1 MRGRT
6 TRHGRLERNRR
17 LNTWASLRDVALVY
31 AAMALVPVL
40 LWLLANP
47 ALAAG
52 LALFVGLTA
61 LLVRRGRRIVR
72 SFLRARRAA

>member
-6 TRHGRLERNRR
+6 TRHGRIERNQRSNARVR
-17 LNTWASLRDVALVY
+17 LWDVALVY
-31 AAMALVPVL
+31 VAMALVPVL

-52 LALFVGLTA
+52 FALLIGLTA
-61 LLVRRGRRIVR
+61 LLVRRGRRVVR
-72 SFLRARRAA
+72 GFLRARRAA

>member
-1 MRGRT
+1 M
-6 TRHGRLERNRR
+6 
-17 LNTWASLRDVALVY
+17 ALVY

-52 LALFVGLTA
+52 LALLVGLTA
-61 LLVRRGRRIVR
+61 LLVRRGRQVVQDL
-72 SFLRARRAA
+72 LRARRAA

>member
-6 TRHGRLERNRR
+6 TRHGRIERNRR
-17 LNTWASLRDVALVY
+17 LNARASLRDVTLVY

-40 LWLLANP
+40 LWLLTNP

-52 LALFVGLTA
+52 LALLVGLVA
-61 LLVRRGRRIVR
+61 LLMRRGRRIVR
-72 SFLRARRAA
+72 GFLRARRAA

>member
-6 TRHGRLERNRR
+6 TRYGRIERNRR
-17 LNTWASLRDVALVY
+17 LNARASFRDVALVY

-40 LWLLANP
+40 LWLLTNP

-52 LALFVGLTA
+52 LALLIGLVA
-61 LLVRRGRRIVR
+61 LLMRRGRRVVR

>member
-6 TRHGRLERNRR
+6 TRHGRTERNRR
-17 LNTWASLRDVALVY
+17 LNARVSSQDVALVY
-31 AAMALVPVL
+31 AAMALVLVL
-40 LWLLANP
+40 LWLLTNP

-52 LALFVGLTA
+52 LALLVGSMA
-61 LLVRRGRRIVR
+61 LLMRRGRRIVR